1 MNLLQINMMRQYI
14 KDCNEIG
21 IIDNNITDKKLQ
33 KLNFFENEIYKQM
46 NNLNEQK
53 LDNNNEID
61 NDNNSLNIDNDNDND
76 LVSNIINNE

>member
-21 IIDNNITDKKLQ
+21 IIDNKITDRKLQ
-33 KLNFFENEIYKQM
+33 QLNFFENEIYKQM

-61 NDNNSLNIDNDNDND
+61 DDNNSLNIDNDND